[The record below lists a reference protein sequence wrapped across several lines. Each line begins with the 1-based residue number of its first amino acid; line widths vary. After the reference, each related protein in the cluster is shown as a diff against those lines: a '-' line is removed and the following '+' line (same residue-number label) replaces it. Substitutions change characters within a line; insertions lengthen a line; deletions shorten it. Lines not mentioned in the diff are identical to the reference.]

1 METAILRSVMSKEG
15 STRKGYTRNTG
26 SGIQLS
32 GRRSTHA
39 KYLNRRHEQAVV
51 SSQTIKAR
59 NHKTPTGCP
68 WKYARLSEQQSPCVR
83 ALTNRLILSF
93 ADISICQTPI
103 PWNWSHVTSSG
114 PQGEIKIGLCYFPKD
129 ERLRVDIIESRNL
142 IENHTFHSPLYTY
155 VKIWMVQFGS
165 CVAAQAS
172 RTAKQSESPPYRK
185 QFCFPLQF
193 NKAGSTQLVIAVC
206 NGSPMVT
213 NDEIGHVI
221 LGKGRD
227 KLERTHW
234 EAAFKNMNEPT
245 EMWHKL
251 TNEWC

>member
-59 NHKTPTGCP
+59 NHKTPTG
-68 WKYARLSEQQSPCVR
+68 A
-83 ALTNRLILSF
+83 
-93 ADISICQTPI
+93 
-103 PWNWSHVTSSG
+103 
-114 PQGEIKIGLCYFPKD
+114 QGEIKIGLCYFPKD

-142 IENHTFHSPLYTY
+142 IENHTFHSPLCNCSATHTY